1 MMSSIKQEA
10 AKHISLRRINVAF
23 NLILKLHLYVHI
35 YIHFH
40 LYILRIFSFLYSLF
54 LPIKASS
61 KCLIRIYFDDDIQID
76 NKYLLSKLN
85 YTLHLSCG

>member
-35 YIHFH
+35 YTFSFIHFKN
-40 LYILRIFSFLYSLF
+40 LFIPLQSLSPNKS
-54 LPIKASS
+54 LIKMS
-61 KCLIRIYFDDDIQID
+61 Y
-76 NKYLLSKLN
+76 
-85 YTLHLSCG
+85 